1 MYCKYRIN
9 IETYLYFNLKNK
21 KKLKMTIT
29 ERLQNYMTYK
39 GLNPNKITV
48 EAGLSVGLI
57 GRAIK
62 NNSGLNSDT
71 IEKIL
76 YTYPDLNPEWFI
88 SESGEMLKTNNQNI
102 NNNGSGNN
110 VNSNINGNI
119 SGNVTISHSEF
130 SNMIELQKGYQEIQ
144 KELTERLKTSQEQLS
159 DSMRQV
165 TILLEILKK

>member
-1 MYCKYRIN
+1 M
-9 IETYLYFNLKNK
+9 
-21 KKLKMTIT
+21 KL
-29 ERLQNYMTYK
+29 
-39 GLNPNKITV
+39 V
-48 EAGLSVGLI
+48 C
-57 GRAIK
+57 
-62 NNSGLNSDT
+62 

>member
-1 MYCKYRIN
+1 MWFYFWRWNLRI
-9 IETYLYFNLKNK
+9 K
-21 KKLKMTIT
+21 KVNRAVGEFKVT
-29 ERLQNYMTYK
+29 NF
-39 GLNPNKITV
+39 V
-48 EAGLSVGLI
+48 LSFIDSISVAWWGYLI

-76 YTYPDLNPEWFI
+76 YTYTDLNPEWFI

-130 SNMIELQKGYQEIQ
+130 SNMIEIQKGYQEIQ

-165 TILLEILKK
+165 TILLEILKR

>member
-1 MYCKYRIN
+1 
-9 IETYLYFNLKNK
+9 
-21 KKLKMTIT
+21 MTIT

-76 YTYPDLNPEWFI
+76 YTYNDLSPEWFI

-110 VNSNINGNI
+110 VKSNINGNI